1 MNEDEDIATFFL
13 RVVEFVNIMIG
24 LGEEIKESVVVQ
36 KILRS
41 LPSRFNPKV
50 STIEETTD
58 WETLTI
64 NQLLGNLIAYEIKL
78 PKGNSNMREVFL
90 KVDKCI

>member
-1 MNEDEDIATFFL
+1 MNEDEDIAAFFL
-13 RVVEFVNIMIG
+13 RVAEFVNIMIG

-50 STIEETTD
+50 SSMWQPPIH
-58 WETLTI
+58 
-64 NQLLGNLIAYEIKL
+64 
-78 PKGNSNMREVFL
+78 
-90 KVDKCI
+90 